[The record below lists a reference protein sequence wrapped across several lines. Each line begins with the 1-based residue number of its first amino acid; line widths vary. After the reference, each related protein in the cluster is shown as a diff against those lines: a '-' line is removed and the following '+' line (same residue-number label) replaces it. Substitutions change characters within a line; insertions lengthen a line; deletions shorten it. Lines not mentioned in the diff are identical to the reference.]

1 MSIPPD
7 RRQEIGEA
15 VKAGR
20 SYRDVAAEFGVSIAS
35 VSNVVRELELNDH
48 VNVQRVKRAAEASAE
63 YNLERR
69 MGLSNRFFEKIGS
82 LLETVETANAM
93 KDLAMAH
100 AIETD
105 KRRLEEGA
113 VTERHEYN
121 DRRAAIEQ
129 GRERL
134 KILGRRTGS

>member
-1 MSIPPD
+1 MAIPPD

-15 VKAGR
+15 VKAGGSVR
-20 SYRDVAAEFGVSIAS
+20 AVAAEFGTSKS
-35 VSNVVRELELNDH
+35 TVSNIVHELGLDSEVD
-48 VNVQRVKRAAEASAE
+48 VQRTKRAAEARADYCLENRLKLGSRLFDKVAE
-63 YNLERR
+63 MSEAIATTGEL
-69 MGLSNRFFEKIGS
+69 
-82 LLETVETANAM
+82 
-93 KDLAMAH
+93 KDLVMCH
-100 AIETD
+100 AILTD